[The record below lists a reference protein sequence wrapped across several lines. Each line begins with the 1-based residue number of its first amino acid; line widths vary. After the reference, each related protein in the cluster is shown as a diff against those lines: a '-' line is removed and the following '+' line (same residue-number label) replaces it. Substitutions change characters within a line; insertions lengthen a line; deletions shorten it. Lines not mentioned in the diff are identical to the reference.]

1 MKKNN
6 LFSTRHIGTNAHE
19 RELMLK
25 SIGYTG
31 MDEFIEAVIPSNI
44 LEKKNISIG
53 EQRTEEEVLEEL
65 RNIATKNKVY
75 KSFIGQGHYNLS
87 LIHI

>member
-1 MKKNN
+1 
-6 LFSTRHIGTNAHE
+6 
-19 RELMLK
+19 MLK

-53 EQRTEEEVLEEL
+53 EQKTEEEVLEEL
-65 RNIATKNKVY
+65 RN
-75 KSFIGQGHYNLS
+75 LS

>member
-1 MKKNN
+1 
-6 LFSTRHIGTNAHE
+6 
-19 RELMLK
+19 MLK

-65 RNIATKNKVY
+65 RKIATKNNIRRC
-75 KSFIGQGHYNLS
+75 FIVATTKTKPTIAHS
-87 LIHI
+87 A

>member
-1 MKKNN
+1 
-6 LFSTRHIGTNAHE
+6 
-19 RELMLK
+19 MLK

-53 EQRTEEEVLEEL
+53 EQRTEEEVLKEL
-65 RNIATKNKVY
+65 RKIATKNKKEPEY
-75 KSFIGQGHYNLS
+75 KYILRFCLS
-87 LIHI
+87 GFKKLILLIIFP

>member
-1 MKKNN
+1 
-6 LFSTRHIGTNAHE
+6 
-19 RELMLK
+19 MLK

-65 RNIATKNKVY
+65 RK
-75 KSFIGQGHYNLS
+75 
-87 LIHI
+87 